1 MLAEGQG
8 FAVLLREGR
17 AAPVKEQYYLTASHK
32 YSHGVSTLF
41 HLQQHRNES
50 GLHPLARM

>member
-8 FAVLLREGR
+8 FAVLLREGK
-17 AAPVKEQYYLTASHK
+17 AAPVKEQYYLAESHK